1 MKVFETEQIRNIAL
15 LGQRGCGKTTLAD
28 AIAFSSG
35 ITNRFGKVD
44 EGTSLSDFT
53 ESEIAKKTS
62 ISLSILACPW
72 KSLKVNVLDLPGHPD
87 FIGEVVSGLNV
98 ADTAVVLLNASP
110 GIEVGT
116 EIHYKYVEKYNTPRV
131 FFVNKVEKEHVKVD
145 EVIQQLQDRF
155 GVNCV
160 PVQYPIGEG
169 LEYKGLVD
177 LVKMKGITFDDA
189 GKVTEGEVPDNI
201 KARAEEMRQKMIE
214 AVAEADDALL
224 EKFFDKGELTD
235 EELKGGL
242 KKAIAARTVFPILF
256 GSAEKNSGAS
266 SLLNF
271 ASEYFPNPGEL
282 GEFNL
287 INANSEEVESVKI
300 NPSGKPAAY
309 VFKSLSE
316 AHVGEIALF
325 KVLAGKIAQGLD
337 MYNSTKS
344 TGERIGQIYSI
355 SGKNRSE
362 VQEVNAG
369 DIAAMVKLK
378 STGMGDTLS
387 EKAKP
392 LMVPALDYPEP
403 VMDTGIRP
411 VSKGDEEKVST
422 GLQKIHDNDP
432 SFNVVVDPV
441 LKQTV
446 VFSQGS
452 THTENIIEK
461 LKEKFGVEVETF
473 KPRIPYR
480 ETIKGK
486 TEIQH
491 RYKKQSG
498 GRGQYGDVHLRIE
511 PNERGKGFEFADEI
525 KGGVIPSKYIP
536 SVEKGVVESMEEGG
550 LAGMPVVDV
559 KVAVFYGSYHAVDSS
574 DMAFKIAASMAFKE
588 GFLKCKPVLLEPIY
602 DVEVL
607 VPDDYTGDV
616 MGDFSSRRGK
626 IGGMDP
632 EGRYQKI
639 RAQVPL
645 AELYNYSVDLRS
657 MSSGQGVYSRKFSH
671 YEEVPYD
678 IQEKVIEE
686 IKKSQED

>member
-1 MKVFETEQIRNIAL
+1 MKVFETSQIRNIAL
-15 LGQRGCGKTTLAD
+15 VGQRGCGKTSLAD
-28 AIAFSSG
+28 AMAYSAG
-35 ITNRFGKVD
+35 ITNRLGKVD

-53 ESEIAKKTS
+53 ESEISKKTS

-72 KSLKVNVLDLPGHPD
+72 KNLKANVIDLPGHPD
-87 FIGEVVSGLNV
+87 FIGEVIAGLNV
-98 ADTAVVLLNASP
+98 ADTAVMVINATS

-116 EIHYKYVEKYNTPRV
+116 EIHNKYIEQYKIPRL

-145 EVIQQLQDRF
+145 ELITQLQDRF
-155 GVNCV
+155 GVNTV
-160 PVQYPIGEG
+160 PVQIPIGEG
-169 LEYKGLVD
+169 TSYKGLVD
-177 LVKMKGITFDDA
+177 LLKMKGVTFDGD
-189 GKVTEGEVPDNI
+189 GKPTEGDIPAVLKD
-201 KARAEEMRQKMIE
+201 KAEDMRQKLVE

-224 EKFFDKGELTD
+224 EKFFDQGELSDD
-235 EELKGGL
+235 EIKSGL
-242 KKAIAARTVFPILF
+242 KKAIATKTVSPILF
-256 GSAEKNSGAS
+256 GSADANSGTHS
-266 SLLNF
+266 FLNF
-271 ASEYFPNPGEL
+271 VSEYLPSPDSMAPI
-282 GEFNL
+282 NL
-287 INANSEEVESVKI
+287 LDANNEEVVSYKVD
-300 NPSGKPAAY
+300 PAGKPIAY

-325 KVLAGKIAQGLD
+325 KVISGKISQGQDL
-337 MYNSTKS
+337 YNANKS

-355 SGKNRSE
+355 SGKDRSE
-362 VQEVNAG
+362 VQDVNAG

-378 STGMGDTLS
+378 ATGMGDTLC
-387 EKAKP
+387 EKASQMMLP
-392 LMVPALDYPEP
+392 PLDYPEP
-403 VMDTGIRP
+403 VMDSGLRP
-411 VSKGDEEKVST
+411 ASKGDEEKVST
-422 GLQKIHDNDP
+422 ALQKIHDNDP
-432 SFNVVVDPV
+432 SFKIVVDPV

-446 VFSQGS
+446 VFTQGS

-461 LKEKFGVEVETF
+461 MREKFNVEVDTF

-486 TEIQH
+486 TELQH

-511 PNERGKGFEFADEI
+511 PNERGGGFEFLDEI

-602 DVEVL
+602 DIEIF

-616 MGDFSSRRGK
+616 MGDISSRRGK

-639 RAQVPL
+639 RAQVPQS
-645 AELYNYSVDLRS
+645 ELYNYSVDLRS
-657 MSSGQGVYSRKFSH
+657 MTSGQGIYTRSFSH
-671 YEEVPYD
+671 YQEVPFD
-678 IQEKVIEE
+678 VQDKVIEE
-686 IKKSQED
+686 VKKSNED